1 MARPPGGQP
10 IYISR
15 LSLLG
20 FRNYAK
26 LELELAPGIVL
37 LQGGNA
43 QGKSNLLEALYVLAI
58 AKSYRATSER
68 ELVRHAPPGQPLQSQ
83 VAAEARRSDG
93 SVRVQV
99 DLTVEGSAHQDSDG
113 AVGPLDDSSPV
124 RKQVRVNGLRRRASD
139 LVGEINAVIFE
150 AGDLDIVL
158 GAPSVRRRYM
168 DILISQLDQA
178 YLRAL
183 QRYQR
188 VVTQRNYLLK
198 SVREGRAQASE
209 LDFWDGELVE
219 AGGYIV
225 NRRRET
231 VAALSG
237 LAAPIHADL
246 AGGETLAIAYDPS
259 GGIAVDGPEKRIRD
273 GLSGLLEE
281 RRPRDIGQ
289 GVTSGG
295 PHRDDLRLTLGG
307 LDAGL
312 YASRG
317 QSRTAALAMKLAEA
331 AYLRSVRGE
340 EPVLLLDDV
349 FSELDERR
357 RLHVLEAAAGYE
369 QSFITTS
376 DPGQIDRSFLDR
388 MARFVVEAGTVRPT
402 GPSSP

>member
-1 MARPPGGQP
+1 M
-10 IYISR
+10 
-15 LSLLG
+15 
-20 FRNYAK
+20 
-26 LELELAPGIVL
+26 L

-43 QGKSNLLEALYVLAI
+43 EGKSNLLEALYVLAI

-93 SVRVQV
+93 PVRVQV
-99 DLTVEGSAHQDSDG
+99 DLTVEGSAHQESDG
-113 AVGPLDDSSPV
+113 AVGPLDDGSAV

-198 SVREGRAQASE
+198 AVREGRAQASE
-209 LDFWDGELVE
+209 LDFWDEELFA

-225 NRRRET
+225 LRRRDT

-237 LAAPIHADL
+237 LAAPIQADL
-246 AGGETLAIAYDPS
+246 AGGETLDIAYDPS
-259 GGIAVDGPEKRIRD
+259 GGIAVDGAEDDIRD
-273 GLSGLLEE
+273 ALAGLLEE

-307 LDAGL
+307 LDAGP

-331 AYLRSVRGE
+331 AYLRDVRGE

-357 RLHVLEAAAGYE
+357 RVQVLEVAAGYE
-369 QSFITTS
+369 QAFITTS
-376 DPGQIDRSFLDR
+376 DPGQIDRSFRDR
-388 MARFVVEAGTVRPT
+388 MTWFVVDAGTVRPAE
-402 GPSSP
+402 PSEP